1 MKGLIL
7 LIIIVAAG
15 IIGLSSA
22 LYVVDE
28 TEQVIILRFGEVQDI
43 KRTPGLNIKAVSYTH
58 LTLPTILLV

>member
-28 TEQVIILRFGEVQDI
+28 TEQVIILRFGEVQDKTNSWI
-43 KRTPGLNIKAVSYTH
+43 KY
-58 LTLPTILLV
+58 